1 MDSVKD
7 SVANVT
13 TIAGAG
19 AVMINWNQVLT
30 VCLLLTGI
38 ILNIQ
43 RILANK
49 RKLNKDQSI
58 D

>member
-1 MDSVKD
+1 MNEIKD

-19 AVMINWNQVLT
+19 AVMINWNEVLT
-30 VCLLLTGI
+30 MALLITGI

-43 RILANK
+43 RIMSKKNK
-49 RKLNKDQSI
+49 KED
-58 D
+58 

>member
-1 MDSVKD
+1 MNEIKD

-19 AVMINWNQVLT
+19 AVMINWNEILT
-30 VCLLLTGI
+30 MALLITGI

-43 RILANK
+43 RIMAKNK
-49 RKLNKDQSI
+49 KKED
-58 D
+58 

>member
-1 MDSVKD
+1 MNEIKD

-19 AVMINWNQVLT
+19 AVMISFNEVLT
-30 VCLLLTGI
+30 MALLLTGI

-43 RILANK
+43 RIMAK
-49 RKLNKDQSI
+49 KKKED
-58 D
+58 

>member
-1 MDSVKD
+1 MNEIKD

-19 AVMINWNQVLT
+19 AVMINWNEVLT
-30 VCLLLTGI
+30 MALLISGV

-43 RILANK
+43 RIMAK
-49 RKLNKDQSI
+49 KKKQD